1 MRAPA
6 SKAAATVIAIAL
18 AAAAWIAVAPTLAAD
33 PRDAARLLGAAG
45 QASAAALARDGTRP
59 ATVPGFAG
67 TALPETA
74 LDPATLPDAARA
86 RLGRPDDPGGAAG
99 RLVVEGATTRT
110 PVPVPADGPVAQR
123 AEAVIA
129 QPETPAFGAAGLA
142 SGTATACGAGLGE
155 ADAGGACGAVTYCA
169 GAGCETVEA
178 EANTGF
184 LDAVT
189 KLNMVMEL
197 GGEEFDRAELRFFA
211 GERRAC
217 RIRWGGLAN
226 CCKDSGPLVGL
237 AGCTEAERR
246 LAEERHAGNTHYL
259 GERCAKRVF
268 GVCLR
273 RERAWCVFGSKL
285 GRILHEQARPALGV
299 GWGSCR
305 GFTVAEVERID
316 FASLDLSE
324 FADDLLDAS
333 RAPSVTLPDEGGTQA
348 TLRTRIEDFY
358 RRGQ

>member
-1 MRAPA
+1 M
-6 SKAAATVIAIAL
+6 AAGAITL
-18 AAAAWIAVAPTLAAD
+18 AAAAWIATPPALAED

-45 QASAAALARDGTRP
+45 QAGAAAIARDGEAP
-59 ATVPGFAG
+59 AGVPGFTG
-67 TALPETA
+67 TALPETT

-86 RLGRPDDPGGAAG
+86 RLADPGDLGGAAG
-99 RLVVEGATTRT
+99 RLVVEGAVARPT
-110 PVPVPADGPVAQR
+110 VPASATGPVATR
-123 AEAVIA
+123 ADAVTA

-142 SGTATACGAGLGE
+142 SGTVTACGAGLGE
-155 ADAGGACGAVTYCA
+155 ADAGGACGGVTYCA
-169 GAGCETVEA
+169 GAGCETVESA
-178 EANTGF
+178 ANTGF
-184 LDAVT
+184 LDAAT

-226 CCKDSGPLVGL
+226 CCRDSGLLVGL
-237 AGCTEAERR
+237 AGCTEEERR
-246 LAEERHAGNTHYL
+246 LGLERHAGNTHHL
-259 GERCAKRVF
+259 GTRCTRRVF

-285 GRILHEQARPALGV
+285 GRILHEQARPALGI

-316 FASLDLSE
+316 FAAVDLSE
-324 FADDLLDAS
+324 FAEDLLDAGT
-333 RAPSVTLPDEGGTQA
+333 APAVTLPDANGTEA
-348 TLRTRIEDFY
+348 AMRARVEAFY
-358 RRGQ
+358 RSGQ

>member
-1 MRAPA
+1 MRAA
-6 SKAAATVIAIAL
+6 RRKAAHRSAIAL
-18 AAAAWIAVAPTLAAD
+18 AAAVWIAASPALADD

-45 QASAAALARDGTRP
+45 QADAAAIARDGALP

-67 TALPETA
+67 TALPETT
-74 LDPATLPDAARA
+74 LDPATLPDAART
-86 RLGRPDDPGGAAG
+86 RLADPGDLGGAAG

-110 PVPVPADGPVAQR
+110 TVPASETGPVAVR
-123 AEAVIA
+123 ADAVAA
-129 QPETPAFGAAGLA
+129 QPQTPAFGAAGLA
-142 SGTATACGAGLGE
+142 SGTARACGAGLGD
-155 ADAGGACGAVTYCA
+155 ADAGGTCGGVTYCV
-169 GAGCETVEA
+169 GAGCETVES
-178 EANTGF
+178 EANAGF
-184 LDAVT
+184 LDAAT

-197 GGEEFDRAELRFFA
+197 GGEEFDRHELRFFA

-226 CCKDSGPLVGL
+226 CCRNSGLLVGL

-246 LAEERHAGNTHYL
+246 LATERHAGNTHYL
-259 GERCAKRVF
+259 GTRCARRVF

-273 RERAWCVFGSKL
+273 RERVWCVFGSKL
-285 GRILHEQARPALGV
+285 GRILHEQARPALGI

-324 FADDLLDAS
+324 FADDLLDAG
-333 RAPSVTLPDEGGTQA
+333 RAPAVTLPDANGTEA
-348 TLRTRIEDFY
+348 VLRTRIEAFY
-358 RRGQ
+358 RREQ

>member
-6 SKAAATVIAIAL
+6 SKTAAMGSAIAI
-18 AAAAWIAVAPTLAAD
+18 AAAAWMASTPTLADD
-33 PRDAARLLGAAG
+33 PRTAARLLGAAG
-45 QASAAALARDGTRP
+45 QAGAATIARDGAAP

-67 TALPETA
+67 TTLPETT
-74 LDPATLPDAARA
+74 LDPDTLPDAGRA
-86 RLGRPDDPGGAAG
+86 RLADPDDAGGAG
-99 RLVVEGATTRT
+99 RLVVEGAATRT

-123 AEAVIA
+123 ADAVIA

-142 SGTATACGAGLGE
+142 SGTATDCTAGLGQ
-155 ADAGGACGAVTYCA
+155 ADAGGACGGVTYCA

-184 LDAVT
+184 LDATT

-197 GGEEFDRAELRFFA
+197 GGEEFDRQALRFFA

-226 CCKDSGPLVGL
+226 CCRNSGLLVGL
-237 AGCTEAERR
+237 ANCSAGERA

-259 GERCAKRVF
+259 GTRCARRVF

-273 RERAWCVFGSKL
+273 RERVWCVFGSKL
-285 GRILHEQARPALGV
+285 GRILHSQARPQLGL

-333 RAPSVTLPDEGGTQA
+333 RAPSVTLPDADGTGA
-348 TLRTRIEDFY
+348 ELRTRIEDFY